1 MKIFSDISP
10 YQLKEEK
17 SVNYPTKWSTHSIER
32 RNLSDQES
40 DKFIVV
46 GLNQSRPQGNILM
59 KLCFNDDL
67 SCKDQVILSKHD
79 QDDLYRCHTVQ
90 SDLILAFHKHYL
102 AFYNENLE
110 CRSQMKWSEQLSIE
124 VQRLSK

>member
-79 QDDLYRCHTVQ
+79 QDDLYRCHTV
-90 SDLILAFHKHYL
+90 
-102 AFYNENLE
+102 
-110 CRSQMKWSEQLSIE
+110 
-124 VQRLSK
+124 